1 MCRSA
6 NRRETCAVFS
16 ALLQNVSK
24 ASLCILNKG
33 NLLAGKK
40 YSRPGGDKELG
51 LTENAQKWDKD
62 LNKSHVAESDRQAH
76 DTLASTGS
84 R

>member
-6 NRRETCAVFS
+6 NRWEICAVFS

-24 ASLCILNKG
+24 TSLCILNKG

-40 YSRPGGDKELG
+40 DSKPGGDKELG
-51 LTENAQKWDKD
+51 LTENAQKRAKD
-62 LNKSHVAESDRQAH
+62 LNKSHVAEE
-76 DTLASTGS
+76 
-84 R
+84 